1 MGIRKGFLEEIMLEL
16 RCEGWESTD
25 QAEKV
30 KRERGEQVFLVLP
43 FTTASFPTGTCSPP
57 SKLSELYLVVM

>member
-16 RCEGWESTD
+16 RREGWESTD

-30 KRERGEQVFLVLP
+30 KREEAGVSGSPLYHSLLSNRNLLS
-43 FTTASFPTGTCSPP
+43 SF
-57 SKLSELYLVVM
+57 